1 MKNYKQ
7 FKIEGMKDYISI
19 DESISDIIEAIFVLC
34 NMCSNYKYNIE
45 DKIYDEE
52 VRLVIFKF
60 KDRSNNTDFD
70 FKISVS
76 YNKVKRIFFSLNSPK
91 LEKVILEKIGK
102 EKGNLK
108 NIKIENPQSIK
119 EALTILMSS
128 LDTL

>member
-128 LDTL
+128 LNTL